1 MRCGGPVIG
10 QQPFAVARRNV
21 DAASPSLVDFDN
33 LRGGRLER
41 VPPFM
46 RSIIDFSSWQG
57 GLTTLLG
64 LAVVSLVA
72 VGIRLLVMQTVQQ
85 RRERANR
92 QINERLKTLIAAYKT
107 LGGSFTGT
115 LTVDPSH
122 LRETHTAD
130 GGHGSPEPVMTGSDR
145 RRRQRDAVEAALSD
159 VMLLGTPEQVR
170 LAAQAA
176 NDMLAGRNVE
186 TAALVVSLRTFVREV
201 LDLDELPA
209 DVSIPKQGPLR
220 PASGS
225 ARAARGERAG
235 VTDSGR
241 RGGQSGEGAGAG
253 GLGPSRG
260 LGAGA
265 EESDGSARP

>member
-1 MRCGGPVIG
+1 MR
-10 QQPFAVARRNV
+10 N
-21 DAASPSLVDFDN
+21 
-33 LRGGRLER
+33 
-41 VPPFM
+41 
-46 RSIIDFSSWQG
+46 IIDFSSWQG

-64 LAVVSLVA
+64 LALVSLVA

-122 LRETHTAD
+122 LRETRAAD
-130 GGHGSPEPVMTGSDR
+130 GGRDSPEPAMAGSDR
-145 RRRQRDAVEAALSD
+145 RRRLRDAVEAALSD

-170 LAAQAA
+170 LAVQAV
-176 NDMLAGRNVE
+176 NGMVAGRNVE
-186 TAALVVSLRTFVREV
+186 TAALVSSLRTFVREV
-201 LDLDELPA
+201 LDLDKVPA

-220 PASGS
+220 PAGDST
-225 ARAARGERAG
+225 RAARGERAG
-235 VTDSGR
+235 GMDGGR
-241 RGGQSGEGAGAG
+241 SGGQSGEGAGAG
-253 GLGPSRG
+253 GLGLSHG

-265 EESDGSARP
+265 EEPDGTAHP